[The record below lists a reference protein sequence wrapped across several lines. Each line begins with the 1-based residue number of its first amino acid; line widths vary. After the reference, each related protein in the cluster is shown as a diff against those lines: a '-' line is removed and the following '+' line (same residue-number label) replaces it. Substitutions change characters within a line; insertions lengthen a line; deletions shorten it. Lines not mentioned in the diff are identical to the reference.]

1 METVLTVLFI
11 VGLILLVIYAID
23 KQIVLAGLEQDLSEY
38 LANAKQ
44 VVEIADDPRV
54 VIHYKAVVS
63 SLSCIVSKYFP
74 VTDLRE

>member
-11 VGLILLVIYAID
+11 IGLVLLVIYAID
-23 KQIVLAGLEQDLSEY
+23 KHIVLSSLEEDLFAY
-38 LANAKQ
+38 RDNAKQ

-63 SLSCIVSKYFP
+63 SISYILGKYFP
-74 VTDLRE
+74 TRD